1 MTFNKFDEVRV
12 EGDSF
17 WVDEIYR
24 KNYKAYFLSE
34 DESEDGVITLL
45 VEHERIEPLG
55 FTKSISNLSKYRIN
69 QGKIKITKIS
79 EEIELSQKSL
89 SYIDYIKEK
98 YTEVEEYTP
107 TKEVI
112 IHLYPTED
120 TSTDDDFLRGYC
132 YSDALFLKVKIYDPG
147 KSTVVIL
154 ENKCEIDLRDFEG
167 YKSVVRVFKDKSTM
181 ISLKSSKNIKISN
194 NQSVEI
200 R

>member
-1 MTFNKFDEVRV
+1 MTFKKFDEVRV

-34 DESEDGVITLL
+34 DEDEDGVITLL
-45 VEHERIEPLG
+45 VEHDRIEPLG

-69 QGKIKITKIS
+69 QGKIKITKVS
-79 EEIELSQKSL
+79 GEIELSQKSL
-89 SYIDYIKEK
+89 SYINYIKEK

-120 TSTDDDFLRGYC
+120 TSTDDDFLRGY
-132 YSDALFLKVKIYDPG
+132 SDALFLKVKIYDPE

-154 ENKCEIDLRDFEG
+154 ENKDEIDLRNFEG

-181 ISLKSSKNIKISN
+181 IWLKSSKNIKISN
-194 NQSVEI
+194 SQSVEI
-200 R
+200 K

>member
-1 MTFNKFDEVRV
+1 MTFKKFDEVRV

-34 DESEDGVITLL
+34 DEDEDGVITLL

-69 QGKIKITKIS
+69 QGKIKITKVS
-79 EEIELSQKSL
+79 GEIELSQKSL

-107 TKEVI
+107 TKEAI

-120 TSTDDDFLRGYC
+120 TSTDDDFLRGY
-132 YSDALFLKVKIYDPG
+132 SDALFLKVKIYDPK

-154 ENKCEIDLRDFEG
+154 ENKDEIDLRNFEG

-181 ISLKSSKNIKISN
+181 IWLKSNKNINISMG
-194 NQSVEI
+194 QSLEI
-200 R
+200 K

>member
-12 EGDSF
+12 AGDDF

-69 QGKIKITKIS
+69 QGKIKITKVS
-79 EEIELSQKSL
+79 GEIELSQKSL
-89 SYIDYIKEK
+89 SYINYIKEK

-112 IHLYPTED
+112 IHLYPTGD
-120 TSTDDDFLRGYC
+120 TSTDDDFLRG
-132 YSDALFLKVKIYDPG
+132 YSDALFLKVKIYDPE

-154 ENKCEIDLRDFEG
+154 ENKDEIDLRDFEG

-181 ISLKSSKNIKISN
+181 IWLKSSKNIKISN

>member
-12 EGDSF
+12 AGDYF

-34 DESEDGVITLL
+34 DESGDGVITLL

-55 FTKSISNLSKYRIN
+55 FTNSISNLSKYRIN
-69 QGKIKITKIS
+69 QGKIKITKVS
-79 EEIELSQKSL
+79 GKIELSQKSL
-89 SYIDYIKEK
+89 SYINYIKEK

-120 TSTDDDFLRGYC
+120 TNQDDDYLRG

-147 KSTVVIL
+147 KSTVVVM
-154 ENKCEIDLRDFEG
+154 ENKDEIDLRDFEG

-181 ISLKSSKNIKISN
+181 IWLKSNKNIKISN
-194 NQSVEI
+194 SQSVEI